1 MGTTKKKGKGSWFKR
16 TFAKVN
22 KISFFACMAISV
34 ILIITAFFVPPTAVI
49 DASVIAAV
57 GEIFAWGALV
67 VVIEG
72 IEKGRSVT
80 ISKGDTTM
88 TLNDDDDGIDEGDA

>member
-1 MGTTKKKGKGSWFKR
+1 MGTTKKKGKDSWLKK

-22 KISFFACMAISV
+22 KVSFFACMSIS
-34 ILIITAFFVPPTAVI
+34 ILLIVTAFFVPPTAVI
-49 DASVIAAV
+49 DPSVIAAV

-80 ISKGDTTM
+80 MTKGDTSL
-88 TLNDDDDGIDEGDA
+88 TLNDDNDGSDV

>member
-1 MGTTKKKGKGSWFKR
+1 MGTTKKKGKYSWFKR

-22 KISFFACMAISV
+22 KISFFACMTISI
-34 ILIITAFFVPPTAVI
+34 ILIITAFFVPPTAII
-49 DASVIAAV
+49 DASVIGAV

-72 IEKGRSVT
+72 IKKGRSVT
-80 ISKGDTTM
+80 MTKGDTSL
-88 TLNDDDDGIDEGDA
+88 TLNDDGVDDGDA

>member
-1 MGTTKKKGKGSWFKR
+1 MGTTKKKSKEGWFKK

-22 KISFFACMAISV
+22 KVSFFACMAISIV
-34 ILIITAFFVPPTAVI
+34 LIVTAFFVPPTAVI

-80 ISKGDTTM
+80 MTKGDTSL
-88 TLNDDDDGIDEGDA
+88 TLNDDDGIDEGDA